1 MAESQHHRIVIIGGG
16 CAGITVAASLKR
28 RDADL
33 DIAIV
38 EPSDE
43 HYYQPAFTLV
53 GAGTYK
59 LASTRRAENNLI
71 PDGVK
76 RVKDSAVSFDP
87 DNKSVGL
94 ASGGSLGYE
103 YLVVCPGL
111 QLNWSAVDGLSEA
124 LGSGGV
130 CSNYSADTVEY
141 TWECIKALKAGSTV
155 LFTQPAMPIKCP
167 GAPQKIAYLA
177 SDHLRKHRLLE
188 SCHVHFLPQGPAMF
202 SVPFFAAA
210 LDKVAARYGIDVH
223 FQHNLASVNA
233 DAKQATFNVVG
244 GDNEGT
250 SVSLDYDM
258 IHVTPPQ
265 GPPDFVK
272 GSPLANEA
280 GWIEADQ
287 NTMQHPRY
295 ENVFS
300 LGDVCSTPNSKTA
313 AAIRKQAPVVVRNLM
328 HLIEASEVEKGYDG
342 YASCPLTT
350 AYGKVMMAEFVYG
363 GKVTPTFPVD
373 PRKERRSYWWIKK
386 TGLPHMY
393 WDYMLKGHEWFK
405 GHDTDYVEPAA

>member
-141 TWECIKALKAGSTV
+141 TWECIKSLKAGSTV

>member
-1 MAESQHHRIVIIGGG
+1 MAESQHHRIVIVGGG
-16 CAGITVAASLKR
+16 CAGITVAAGLVRKNGK
-28 RDADL
+28 L

-38 EPSDE
+38 EPSDD

-53 GAGTYK
+53 GAGTYN
-59 LASTRRAENNLI
+59 LASTRRAEKNLI
-71 PDGVK
+71 PNGVQW
-76 RVKDSAVSFDP
+76 VKDSAVSIDP
-87 DNKSVGL
+87 DAKSVSL
-94 ASGGSLGYE
+94 ASGGVLGYE

-111 QLNWSAVDGLSEA
+111 QLNWSAVEGLTEA
-124 LGSGGV
+124 LGNGGV
-130 CSNYSADTVEY
+130 CSNYSADTAEY
-141 TWECIKALKAGSTV
+141 TWECIKGLGAGSTA
-155 LFTQPAMPIKCP
+155 LFTQPPMPIKCP
-167 GAPQKIAYLA
+167 GAPQKIAYLTA
-177 SDHLRKHRLLE
+177 DHLRKRGLLDG
-188 SCHVHFLPQGPAMF
+188 CQVHFLPQGPAMF

-223 FQHNLASVNA
+223 FQHNLASLNA
-233 DAKQATFNVVG
+233 DAKQATFNIVG
-244 GDNEGT
+244 GDNDGT
-250 SVSLDYDM
+250 RVTLDYDM

-280 GWIEADQ
+280 GWIEVDQ
-287 NTMQHPRY
+287 NTLQHPRY

-313 AAIRKQAPVVVRNLM
+313 AAIRKQAPVVVRNLL
-328 HLIEASEVEKGYDG
+328 HLIEGGDAEKGYDG

-386 TGLPHMY
+386 TGLPRMY
-393 WDYMLKGHEWFK
+393 WNYMLKGHEWFL